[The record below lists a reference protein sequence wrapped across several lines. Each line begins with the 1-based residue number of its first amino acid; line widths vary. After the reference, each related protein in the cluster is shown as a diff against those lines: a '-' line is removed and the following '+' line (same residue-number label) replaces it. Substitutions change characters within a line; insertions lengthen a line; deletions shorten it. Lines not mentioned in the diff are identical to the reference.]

1 MEMTERDRRSTPP
14 RTLLS
19 PRTRQRWKRYM
30 VAYLFVLP
38 ALLLYVTFV
47 LRPTIEVFILSLYKW
62 NGIAKEREWR
72 GLANFQELIADSIFW
87 QALTNNLIWL
97 VVILFFNV
105 FVGLVAAALLSMD
118 IKGRVVFRLGYFLPV
133 VQASIVTAMI
143 WRWIYNPDGLLNST
157 LQAVGLGS
165 LARGWLGDFTWAL
178 PALAIAAGWASFGMS
193 VVLLLAG
200 MQGIDQSL
208 YDAARVDGAN
218 STQTFRYVTIP
229 GLRNVITIV
238 VLLAMIGAFQVF
250 DIIWATT
257 QGGPVRCHGNAG
269 YLYVQEGHYGKPV
282 RLWLRCSR
290 RVGYHHS
297 RLFHRLCSFAGAQRC
312 LNPKQL
318 PNATKPNKQEIACK
332 SLSIKLWSMFS

>member
-1 MEMTERDRRSTPP
+1 MESLSSEGLQPP
-14 RTLLS
+14 RTGLIS
-19 PRTRQRWKRYM
+19 QRTWQNWKRYLL
-30 VAYLFVLP
+30 AYLFILP

-47 LRPTIEVFILSLYKW
+47 LRPTLDVFLLSLYEW
-62 NGIAKEREWR
+62 NGISPTREWQ
-72 GLANFQELIADSIFW
+72 GLANFSKLAGDGIFW
-87 QALTNNLIWL
+87 QAFRNNLVWL

-105 FVGLVAAALLSMD
+105 LVGLVAAALLSMD
-118 IKGRVVFRLGYFLPV
+118 IKGRVFFRLAYFLPV

-143 WRWIYNPDGLLNST
+143 WRWIYNPDGLLNNT
-157 LQAVGLGS
+157 LQSVGLGA

-218 STQTFRYVTIP
+218 YTQTFRYITIP

-238 VLLAMIGAFQVF
+238 ILLAMIGAFQAF

-257 QGGPVRCHGNAG
+257 QGGPVRATEMLATYMFKKGIMENQYG
-269 YLYVQEGHYGKPV
+269 YGSAVAVVLAVIILAFAIV
-282 RLWLRCSR
+282 NITLRER
-290 RVGYHHS
+290 GD
-297 RLFHRLCSFAGAQRC
+297 
-312 LNPKQL
+312 
-318 PNATKPNKQEIACK
+318 E
-332 SLSIKLWSMFS
+332 

>member
-1 MEMTERDRRSTPP
+1 MEMLGHDQVQRRRVGRFSQ
-14 RTLLS
+14 RTQ
-19 PRTRQRWKRYM
+19 QRWKRYLI
-30 VAYLFVLP
+30 AYLFILP

-47 LRPTIEVFILSLYKW
+47 LRPTLDVFVLSLYKW
-62 NGIAKEREWR
+62 NGIAATRDWQ
-72 GLANFQELIADSIFW
+72 GAANFAELVTDNIFW
-87 QALTNNLIWL
+87 QALRNNLIWL

-105 FVGLVAAALLSMD
+105 ALGLLMAALLSMD
-118 IKGRVVFRLGYFLPV
+118 IRVRVVFRLGYFLPV

-157 LQAVGLGS
+157 LHAVGLGG

-218 STQTFRYVTIP
+218 YAQTFRYVTIP

-238 VLLAMIGAFQVF
+238 ILLALIGAFQAF

-257 QGGPVRCHGNAG
+257 QGGPVRSTEMLATYMFKKGIMENQYGYGSAVAVVLAIIILSFSILNIVLRERGND
-269 YLYVQEGHYGKPV
+269 
-282 RLWLRCSR
+282 
-290 RVGYHHS
+290 
-297 RLFHRLCSFAGAQRC
+297 
-312 LNPKQL
+312 
-318 PNATKPNKQEIACK
+318 
-332 SLSIKLWSMFS
+332 

>member
-1 MEMTERDRRSTPP
+1 MQMPSHDRVQPHASG
-14 RTLLS
+14 LLS
-19 PRTRQRWKRYM
+19 EHNRHKWRRYL

-38 ALLLYVTFV
+38 ALLLYIIFV
-47 LRPTIEVFILSLYKW
+47 LRPTFDVFVLSLYKW
-62 NGIAKEREWR
+62 NGISAVREWQ
-72 GLANFQELIADSIFW
+72 GTANFEKLLADDIFW
-87 QALTNNLIWL
+87 QALRNNLVWL

-118 IKGRVVFRLGYFLPV
+118 IKGRVVFRLAYFLPV

-143 WRWIYNPDGLLNST
+143 WRWIYNPNGLLNSA
-157 LQAVGLGS
+157 LQAAGLGG

-218 STQTFRYVTIP
+218 YAQTFRYITIP
-229 GLRNVITIV
+229 SLRNVITIV

-250 DIIWATT
+250 DMIWATT
-257 QGGPVRCHGNAG
+257 QGGPVRATEMLATYMFKKGIMENQYG
-269 YLYVQEGHYGKPV
+269 YGSAVAVVLAIIILAFSV
-282 RLWLRCSR
+282 LNITLRER
-290 RVGYHHS
+290 GDD
-297 RLFHRLCSFAGAQRC
+297 
-312 LNPKQL
+312 
-318 PNATKPNKQEIACK
+318 
-332 SLSIKLWSMFS
+332 

>member
-1 MEMTERDRRSTPP
+1 MEMPSADRLRPP
-14 RTLLS
+14 RTGLLS
-19 PRTRQRWKRYM
+19 QRTRQQWKRYLM
-30 VAYLFVLP
+30 AYLFLLP
-38 ALLLYVTFV
+38 ALVLYVTFV

-62 NGIAKEREWR
+62 NGISPTREWQ
-72 GLANFQELIADSIFW
+72 GLANFTKLVADNIFW
-87 QALTNNLIWL
+87 QAFRNNLVWL
-97 VVILFFNV
+97 VVILIFNV
-105 FVGLVAAALLSMD
+105 LIGLVAAALLSMN
-118 IKGRVVFRLGYFLPV
+118 IRGRVVFRLAYFLPV

-143 WRWIYNPDGLLNST
+143 WRWIYNPDGLLNTS

-218 STQTFRYVTIP
+218 YSQTFRYITIP

-238 VLLAMIGAFQVF
+238 ILLAMIGAFQAF

-257 QGGPVRCHGNAG
+257 QGGPVRATEMLATYMFKKGIMENEYG
-269 YLYVQEGHYGKPV
+269 YGSAVAVVLAVIILGFAV
-282 RLWLRCSR
+282 INITLRER
-290 RVGYHHS
+290 GD
-297 RLFHRLCSFAGAQRC
+297 
-312 LNPKQL
+312 
-318 PNATKPNKQEIACK
+318 E
-332 SLSIKLWSMFS
+332 

>member
-1 MEMTERDRRSTPP
+1 MDMLSSDRVR
-14 RTLLS
+14 S
-19 PRTRQRWKRYM
+19 PRTGFFSQRTWQKWKRYLI
-30 VAYLFVLP
+30 AYLFILP

-47 LRPTIEVFILSLYKW
+47 LRPTLDVFILSLFKW
-62 NGIAKEREWR
+62 NGISATREWQ
-72 GLANFQELIADSIFW
+72 GAANFAKLITDSIFW
-87 QALTNNLIWL
+87 QAFRNNVIWL

-105 FVGLVAAALLSMD
+105 MLGMVLAALLSMD
-118 IKGRVVFRLGYFLPV
+118 IKGRVLFRLGYFLPV

-143 WRWIYNPDGLLNST
+143 WRWIYNPDGLLNNT
-157 LQAVGLGS
+157 LKAIGLGN

-218 STQTFRYVTIP
+218 YAQTFRYITIP

-238 VLLAMIGAFQVF
+238 ILLAMIGAFQTF

-257 QGGPVRCHGNAG
+257 QGGPVRATEMLATYMFKKGIMENQYG
-269 YLYVQEGHYGKPV
+269 YGSAVAVVLAVIILGFSIANIT
-282 RLWLRCSR
+282 LRER
-290 RVGYHHS
+290 GDD
-297 RLFHRLCSFAGAQRC
+297 
-312 LNPKQL
+312 
-318 PNATKPNKQEIACK
+318 
-332 SLSIKLWSMFS
+332 